1 MIGKCLKTALLG
13 FCGALLTAGA
23 VALAAA
29 EIPQD
34 KAVITFTGKLGT
46 VTFNHQHHA
55 ELVDV
60 GGVSKVECSTCHHK
74 TEAGD
79 TPQPCEEC
87 HAKKDGEKMENAP
100 NIKDAY
106 HLRCRGCHKYT
117 MEEMGKEA
125 GPDKKCKLC
134 HVKEKK

>member
-1 MIGKCLKTALLG
+1 MALLG
-13 FCGALLTAGA
+13 FFGTLLTAGSLAFA
-23 VALAAA
+23 V
-29 EIPQD
+29 EGIPAD

-46 VTFNHQHHA
+46 VTFEHA
-55 ELVDV
+55 KHAGLVDV

-74 TEAGD
+74 TEAGK
-79 TPQPCEEC
+79 TPGHCEEC
-87 HAKKDGEKMENAP
+87 HTKKAGEKMENAP

-134 HVKEKK
+134 HVKEK